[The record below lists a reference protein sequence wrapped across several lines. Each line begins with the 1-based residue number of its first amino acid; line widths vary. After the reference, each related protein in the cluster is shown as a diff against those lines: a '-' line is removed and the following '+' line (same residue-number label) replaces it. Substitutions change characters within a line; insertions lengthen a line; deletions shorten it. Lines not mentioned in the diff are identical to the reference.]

1 MPQFVFILLL
11 LVAFWLL
18 LIRPAQRR
26 QKQQQALIS
35 AVEVG
40 DEIVTAGGLYGTVTA
55 LEDDELRLE
64 IAPGI
69 EVRLARRAVAG
80 VVSEPAEEEP
90 EEEEPEAL
98 EAAEEP
104 SKETE
109 AAAEPP
115 VRLSAPVEGV
125 RGDREVPPRSGQ
137 AL

>member
-55 LEDDELRLE
+55 LEEDELRVE
-64 IAPGI
+64 IAPAV
-69 EVRLARRAVAG
+69 EVRIARRAVAG
-80 VVSEPAEEEP
+80 VVSEP

-104 SKETE
+104 VEE
-109 AAAEPP
+109 
-115 VRLSAPVEGV
+115 PVEE
-125 RGDREVPPRSGQ
+125 RPEPAQPAAKSGET
-137 AL
+137 